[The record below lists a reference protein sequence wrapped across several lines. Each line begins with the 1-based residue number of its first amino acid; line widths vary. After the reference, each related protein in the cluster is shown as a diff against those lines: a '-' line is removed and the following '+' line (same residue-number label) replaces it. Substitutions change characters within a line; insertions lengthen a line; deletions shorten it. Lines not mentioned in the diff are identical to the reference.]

1 MMYLAIEPGT
11 KIAKIIDSCFEQ
23 GAELGW
29 TLIKACLVF
38 VVGKLFISLINKLV
52 QRILF
57 KRNFDP
63 SVKTFLGSLV
73 NAVLMIL
80 LIVSVVG
87 ALGIQTT
94 SFAALLASAG
104 VAVGMALSGNLSNFA
119 GGLIILLFRPY
130 KVGDYVEALGAQ
142 GTVKAIQIFHTVLVT
157 VDNKVIHI
165 PNGSMSSGVVTNY
178 STMEKRRVDLTYGVE
193 YDTDFKKVKQVLEDI
208 FAHDER
214 ILNDPA
220 APQILLSAL
229 ADSSVNITV
238 RLWVM
243 GADYWGV
250 YFDTNRTVY
259 ERFNQEG
266 IGFPFPQVTVHK
278 AEK

>member
-1 MMYLAIEPGT
+1 MVDYKGLNT
-11 KIAKIIDSCFEQ
+11 CFEQ

-38 VVGKLFISLINKLV
+38 MVGKLFISLVNKLV
-52 QRILF
+52 QRILLR
-57 KRNFDP
+57 RNIDP
-63 SVKTFLGSLV
+63 SVKSFLGSLV
-73 NAVLMIL
+73 NAVLMVL

-193 YDTDFKKVKQVLEDI
+193 YDTDFQKVKQVLDDI

-238 RLWVM
+238 RLWVK